1 MSDQSTTTSEDTSGK
16 TRTKVLFG
24 ILGLAL
30 AALAYDYRVARVG
43 VDSAY
48 DQIQQRN
55 VEVNAENTTMFTN
68 LDVRELL
75 DKEPSETFNDVNGDM
90 VEVFSWRSGLPFR
103 THNLFAVYKSSA
115 GKKMF
120 YRHAK
125 YTYEESKAVSNV
137 SVPTGVQASED
148 ELQAYQRQLGAPGG
162 GGGGGDAFDPE
173 AIFAERDVDGDGFWK
188 EGEISGRIQEDLE
201 FIDTDEDEAVSKDE
215 WMARFQAREAAGG
228 GRRGGRPDGQPGQRS
243 RPELESD
250 EAVAADKTELEAT
263 ETAEPEKPEAEPEA
277 SKNNE

>member
-1 MSDQSTTTSEDTSGK
+1 MTDESTTTSEDTSGNL
-16 TRTKVLFG
+16 RTKVLIA

-30 AALAYDYRVARVG
+30 AALAYDYRVARAG
-43 VDSAY
+43 VDGAY
-48 DQIQQRN
+48 EQIAQRN
-55 VEVNAENTTMFTN
+55 IEVNAQNTMMFTN

-90 VEVFSWRSGLPFR
+90 VEVFSWRSGLLFR
-103 THNLFAVYKSSA
+103 THDLFAVYKSSA

-125 YTYEESKAVSNV
+125 FIYEESKAVSNV
-137 SVPTGVQASED
+137 SVPTRVQASED
-148 ELQAYQRQLGAPGG
+148 ELQAYQRQIGAIEGG
-162 GGGGGDAFDPE
+162 SSGGAFDPE

-188 EGEISGRIQEDLE
+188 DGEISGRVQEELE
-201 FIDTDEDEAVSKDE
+201 IIDTDEDDAVSKDE
-215 WMARFQAREAAGG
+215 WMAQFQAAGG
-228 GRRGGRPDGQPGQRS
+228 GRRGGGPDGQPGQRS

-250 EAVAADKTELEAT
+250 EAVAAEKTELEAT
-263 ETAEPEKPEAEPEA
+263 ETAEAEKPEAEPEA

>member
-125 YTYEESKAVSNV
+125 FNYEESKAVSNV

-263 ETAEPEKPEAEPEA
+263 ETAEAEKPEAEPEA

>member
-1 MSDQSTTTSEDTSGK
+1 MSDQSTTTSENTSGN
-16 TRTKVLFG
+16 TRTKILFG
-24 ILGLAL
+24 ILGLTL
-30 AALAYDYRVARVG
+30 AALAYDYCVARVG

-48 DQIQQRN
+48 DQIRQRS
-55 VEVNAENTTMFTN
+55 VEVNADKTTMFTN

-103 THNLFAVYKSSA
+103 THDLFAVYKPSA

-125 YTYEESKAVSNV
+125 FNYEESKAVSNV
-137 SVPTGVQASED
+137 SVPTGLQFSED
-148 ELQAYQRQLGAPGG
+148 ELLGYQRQIGG
-162 GGGGGDAFDPE
+162 IEVGSSGGAFDPE
-173 AIFAERDVDGDGFWK
+173 AIFAEGDVDGDGFWK
-188 EGEISGRIQEDLE
+188 DGEISGRVQEDLE
-201 FIDTDEDEAVSKDE
+201 IIDTDEDDAVSKDE
-215 WMARFQAREAAGG
+215 WMAQFQAAGG
-228 GRRGGRPDGQPGQRS
+228 GRRGGGPDGQPGQRS

-250 EAVAADKTELEAT
+250 EAVAAEKTELEAT
-263 ETAEPEKPEAEPEA
+263 ETAEAEKPEAEPEA